1 MFRLT
6 LKGLWAHKLRFALT
20 GLAVVLGVAFM
31 AGTRVL
37 TDTMSRT
44 FDGLFTTANDGIDVV
59 VQQPVAVDGEFT
71 EARERVP
78 AAVVDD
84 IRGVSGVS
92 AAAGSVQGF
101 SQLVLADGEVG
112 AVEGFG
118 ATIGTNWLPE
128 GLSPLQLASGR
139 APIGTREVVVDAA
152 TAADQGWVIGD
163 TVTVLGKSGPR
174 DFSLVGTA
182 RYGDVDGLPGASLVA
197 VEDATAQEMF
207 GEPGAYDSVVV
218 TAAPGIASDTLA
230 ERIGTSLHGGGY
242 EVLTGAQDT
251 ADKQA
256 QMKEDLQFFNAFLM
270 TFAYI
275 ALFVGMFIIY
285 NTFSIV
291 LAQRAK
297 DLAMLRAI
305 GASRRQVLRS
315 VIGEAIGVGVVAA
328 AVGLGL
334 GVAMSF
340 ALKALLG
347 GVGLDIPGGGMVV
360 STATIVTSLVV
371 GLAVT
376 LVSAIAPAWR
386 ASRVAPMAALRDS
399 AVERTTTSVRRVL
412 VGVGLTAAGGVTFA
426 AGTVASGT
434 EAVQLLGLGALTAI
448 LGLFVLGPV
457 VARPVIRILGFP
469 ARRISGTAGRLARE
483 NARRNPKR
491 TAATA
496 SALMVGVGLVG
507 FITILASSTKASI
520 ADAVDR
526 SFRGD
531 FVVDS
536 GAWEEGGFSP
546 ALAEELRALPEV
558 ASVAPLRSTPVGVDG
573 GSTTLLALDTTAIDR
588 HFDLD
593 VSSGAIT
600 DVHDGGI
607 AVRRDEAEDLGL
619 AVGDTVTMTFARTGD
634 VDLTVDAIFDER
646 LVDSDWIVD
655 LGTFETN
662 VTDQYDRWVFV
673 DTVDTV
679 DAATANAALEAALG
693 AWPNAE
699 LQDQASFKESITAE
713 IDQLLNLI
721 YGLLALAVV
730 IALIGIA
737 NTLALSV
744 HERRRELGLLRA
756 IGMSRRQVRTS
767 VRWEAVM
774 ISLLGTVLGGIV
786 AVLGAWGIV
795 HALQEE
801 GIGTMIVPAAPLVTI
816 GVLAGMAGVVA
827 ATGPARRAA
836 RADVLQAI
844 AAE

>member
-1 MFRLT
+1 M
-6 LKGLWAHKLRFALT
+6 
-20 GLAVVLGVAFM
+20 
-31 AGTRVL
+31 
-37 TDTMSRT
+37 
-44 FDGLFTTANDGIDVV
+44 
-59 VQQPVAVDGEFT
+59 
-71 EARERVP
+71 
-78 AAVVDD
+78 
-84 IRGVSGVS
+84 
-92 AAAGSVQGF
+92 
-101 SQLVLADGEVG
+101 
-112 AVEGFG
+112 
-118 ATIGTNWLPE
+118 
-128 GLSPLQLASGR
+128 
-139 APIGTREVVVDAA
+139 
-152 TAADQGWVIGD
+152 
-163 TVTVLGKSGPR
+163 
-174 DFSLVGTA
+174 
-182 RYGDVDGLPGASLVA
+182 
-197 VEDATAQEMF
+197 
-207 GEPGAYDSVVV
+207 
-218 TAAPGIASDTLA
+218 
-230 ERIGTSLHGGGY
+230 
-242 EVLTGAQDT
+242 
-251 ADKQA
+251 
-256 QMKEDLQFFNAFLM
+256 
-270 TFAYI
+270 
-275 ALFVGMFIIY
+275 
-285 NTFSIV
+285 
-291 LAQRAK
+291 
-297 DLAMLRAI
+297 
-305 GASRRQVLRS
+305 
-315 VIGEAIGVGVVAA
+315 
-328 AVGLGL
+328 
-334 GVAMSF
+334 
-340 ALKALLG
+340 
-347 GVGLDIPGGGMVV
+347 
-360 STATIVTSLVV
+360 
-371 GLAVT
+371 
-376 LVSAIAPAWR
+376 
-386 ASRVAPMAALRDS
+386 
-399 AVERTTTSVRRVL
+399 TSVRRVL
-412 VGVGLTAAGGVTFA
+412 AGVGLTAAGGITFA